1 MSLEQQVFPANQ
13 IDFEKIINILK
24 QSDIQIVE
32 HLPENILKIKQKN
45 KELFLKIENNSITI
59 MNTFNLKSK
68 FESNE
73 VLKLM
78 NRYNESFKELKF
90 SLRNFNYNELSQD
103 DLELHIESRFF
114 FGYFF
119 SIQDF
124 IQQII
129 NFNSKIDTF
138 LELNS
143 TNLNIEFY
151 Q

>member
-1 MSLEQQVFPANQ
+1 MSLEQQVLPANQ
-13 IDFEKIINILK
+13 IDFDKIINILK

-59 MNTFNLKSK
+59 MNAFNLKSK

-90 SLRNFNYNELSQD
+90 SLRNFNYNELSQYG
-103 DLELHIESRFF
+103 LELHIESRFF
-114 FGYFF
+114 FGCFLVFKILYSKL
-119 SIQDF
+119 SIL
-124 IQQII
+124 I
-129 NFNSKIDTF
+129 
-138 LELNS
+138 
-143 TNLNIEFY
+143 
-151 Q
+151 